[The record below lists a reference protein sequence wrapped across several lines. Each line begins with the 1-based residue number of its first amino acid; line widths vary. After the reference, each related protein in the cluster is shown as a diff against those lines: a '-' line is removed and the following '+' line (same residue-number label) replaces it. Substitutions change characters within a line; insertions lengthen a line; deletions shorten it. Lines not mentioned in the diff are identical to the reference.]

1 MKVYIIFS
9 IAIDII
15 LQFERNMPDTE
26 VLKSTEKM
34 ENEEMEQCT
43 LCDKV
48 SSSCFIINL
57 DQLNYNINVIIQC
70 YN

>member
-1 MKVYIIFS
+1 VKVYIIFS

-43 LCDKV
+43 VCDKV
-48 SSSCFIINL
+48 SSSFFIIHYP
-57 DQLNYNINVIIQC
+57 DIYTEFTYI
-70 YN
+70 